1 MNLFVPSLQALLDG
15 NGDTITITSEQ
26 VTGLQSFL
34 NALVEQGDP
43 ELQAAI
49 LSELERHPLE
59 NMAGATMGEAWAYL
73 NGYQLEW
80 LPPISNSNPYSAQQ
94 GSTIP
99 VKFTITDFNGN
110 FVTDESVALQVL
122 DANGSVVVG
131 PIPVSNNPNN
141 GIKIQGSQYHY
152 NLKTKDLPAG
162 SYTLRVTY
170 NSLNGTQ
177 AETRSITLTKK
188 K

>member
-59 NMAGATMGEAWAYL
+59 NMAGATMGEA
-73 NGYQLEW
+73 
-80 LPPISNSNPYSAQQ
+80 
-94 GSTIP
+94 
-99 VKFTITDFNGN
+99 
-110 FVTDESVALQVL
+110 
-122 DANGSVVVG
+122 
-131 PIPVSNNPNN
+131 
-141 GIKIQGSQYHY
+141 
-152 NLKTKDLPAG
+152 
-162 SYTLRVTY
+162 
-170 NSLNGTQ
+170 
-177 AETRSITLTKK
+177 
-188 K
+188 